1 MLRHSGRLLSGV
13 SAPPSLEY
21 GAFSRRCMNRTQ
33 QEHPCAVFSTPAAA
47 AARMHR
53 LDRMHSV
60 DVLLVEKAG
69 FVYLDNVKAGS
80 STIRRTVGD
89 NRLWCQGGVVNG
101 VGCTERFG
109 GGGLT
114 APRTC
119 CATGDRGCSRLTTA
133 CLRSAD
139 ARRLLVFS
147 FVRDPLAKFE
157 SGLRQVLPLRDNA
170 HAGWLRD
177 PLPSPGPAAVC
188 ALLSHLW
195 PLFPDPAHRP
205 TRPPRC
211 SQATQHGRSWART
224 PSCGGSYCQRGGST
238 STCNPPGGGC
248 VGRMPTGTSCPWTGS
263 VG

>member
-1 MLRHSGRLLSGV
+1 
-13 SAPPSLEY
+13 
-21 GAFSRRCMNRTQ
+21 
-33 QEHPCAVFSTPAAA
+33 
-47 AARMHR
+47 MHR

-157 SGLRQVLPLRDNA
+157 SGLRQVLPLRA
-170 HAGWLRD
+170 RWMAERPFTLSWACRRLRP
-177 PLPSPGPAAVC
+177 PLPS
-188 ALLSHLW
+188 L
-195 PLFPDPAHRP
+195 
-205 TRPPRC
+205 
-211 SQATQHGRSWART
+211 ATL
-224 PSCGGSYCQRGGST
+224 P
-238 STCNPPGGGC
+238 
-248 VGRMPTGTSCPWTGS
+248 
-263 VG
+263 